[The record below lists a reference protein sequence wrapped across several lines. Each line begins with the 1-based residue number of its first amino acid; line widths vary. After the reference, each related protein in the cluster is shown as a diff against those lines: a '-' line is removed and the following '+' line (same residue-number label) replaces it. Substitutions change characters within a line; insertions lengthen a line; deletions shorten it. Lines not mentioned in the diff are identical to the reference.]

1 MSAASTLHPL
11 PCEAGEGWGGGNSRC
26 WLLAVV
32 LALALWFSATAWAD
46 VALPP
51 LRSPV
56 TDLTNTLTPEQVK
69 ALEQTLLAFEK
80 RKGSQIAI
88 LVLPSTK
95 PEAIA
100 QFSIRLAE
108 AWRVGRKS
116 IDDGAIIVLALEDR
130 EVRIEVGYGLEGAL
144 PDLIAARIIRQDMVP
159 HLRRGE
165 VYLALTAAVD
175 RIVRVI
181 DGEPLPE
188 PAEQPAPSG
197 GGGLGNVFPILLMV
211 VLVGGSVLRRMF
223 GSFLGAGATG
233 GLAGV
238 IAFFVTRALGIA
250 LAAGVIAFVFSLLGG
265 GGGGGLTRGRRG
277 GWGGGLGG
285 WSGGGSSWGGGG
297 GGWSG
302 GGGSF
307 GGGGA
312 SGRW

>member
-1 MSAASTLHPL
+1 M
-11 PCEAGEGWGGGNSRC
+11 GEGWGGGNSR
-26 WLLAVV
+26 WLLATV
-32 LALALWFSATAWAD
+32 LTLALWFSVVTAWAD
-46 VALPP
+46 VAIPP

-56 TDLTNTLTPEQVK
+56 TDLTGTLTQEQVK

-88 LVLPSTK
+88 LVLPTTK
-95 PEAIA
+95 PEAIE

-116 IDDGAIIVLALEDR
+116 IDDGAIIVLALQDR

-144 PDLIAARIIRQDMVP
+144 PDLIASRIIRQDMVP
-159 HLRRGE
+159 HLRSGE

-188 PAEQPAPSG
+188 PAQEPSPSG

-238 IAFFVTRALGIA
+238 IAFVVTHALGIA
-250 LAAGVIAFVFSLLGG
+250 IAAGVIAFIFSLLGG

-277 GWGGGLGG
+277 GWGGGMGG

-302 GGGSF
+302 GGGGF

>member
-1 MSAASTLHPL
+1 MYVRLAPAASRSMWLGL
-11 PCEAGEGWGGGNSRC
+11 LLGC
-26 WLLAVV
+26 WLIA
-32 LALALWFSATAWAD
+32 FTARAD
-46 VALPP
+46 VAIPP

-56 TDLTNTLTPEQVK
+56 TDLTQTLTPEQAK
-69 ALEQTLLAFEK
+69 SLEQTVLAFEQ

-88 LVLPSTK
+88 LVLPTTR
-95 PEAIA
+95 PEAIE

-108 AWRVGRKS
+108 SWKIGRKG

-130 EVRIEVGYGLEGAL
+130 EARIEVGYGLEGVL
-144 PDLIAARIIRQDMVP
+144 PDMIASRIIREDMVP
-159 HLRRGE
+159 HLKQGN

-175 RIVRVI
+175 RIIRVV

-188 PAEQPAPSG
+188 PQPQSTIDTD
-197 GGGLGNVFPILLMV
+197 GLGNVMPIALIV
-211 VLVGGSVLRRMF
+211 AIVGGAFLRRIF
-223 GSFLGAGATG
+223 GNFLGAGATG

-238 IAFFVTRALGIA
+238 FVFLMTRALPFALIA
-250 LAAGVIAFVFSLLGG
+250 GAVAFFFSLLGG
-265 GGGGGLTRGRRG
+265 GGGGGLTGGRRS

-285 WSGGGSSWGGGG
+285 GGFGGG

-302 GGGSF
+302 GGGGGF

>member
-1 MSAASTLHPL
+1 MHAA
-11 PCEAGEGWGGGNSRC
+11 
-26 WLLAVV
+26 V
-32 LALALWFSATAWAD
+32 LALVFCLGAISAWAD
-46 VALPP
+46 VAIPP

-56 TDLTNTLTPEQVK
+56 TDLTGTLTAEQVK
-69 ALEQTLLAFEK
+69 ALEQTVRAVEQ

-88 LVLPSTK
+88 LVLPTTK
-95 PEAIA
+95 PEAIE
-100 QFSIRLAE
+100 QYSIRLAE

-144 PDLIAARIIRQDMVP
+144 PDLIASRIIREDMVP

-181 DGEPLPE
+181 DGEPLPAPTQE
-188 PAEQPAPSG
+188 PSPRT
-197 GGGLGNVFPILLMV
+197 GGGLGSIFPILLMV
-211 VLVGGSVLRRMF
+211 VLVGGSVLRRIF

-233 GLAGV
+233 GLAA
-238 IAFFVTRALGIA
+238 IFAFFVTRALGIA
-250 LAAGVIAFVFSLLGG
+250 IVAGVIAFIFGLLGG

-277 GWGGGLGG
+277 GFGGGFGGWGGG
-285 WSGGGSSWGGGG
+285 GGGFGGG